1 MTDGPTNQPTDYDL
15 KPGLNWSWEL
25 QRDFVTYLNF
35 SDLLTSWT
43 SWILRFLDFL
53 RLFDFLD
60 LLEFSD
66 VSDFL
71 TSQTFWLLRPLRW
84 LRLVRLLDFL
94 ILNNFLSSL
103 TSWLEFFYFLTFIA
117 SNLST
122 FNKMVLM
129 SSCNIRQIESSQY
142 AISSRS
148 NRPNSRKWPKKL
160 FWLFGSFKNVF

>member
-1 MTDGPTNQPTDYDL
+1 MVTDRRTNRLTISL
-15 KPGLNWSWEL
+15 PGLNWSWEL

-103 TSWLEFFYFLTFIA
+103 TSWLEFFYFLTFIT
-117 SNLST
+117 STLST
-122 FNKMVLM
+122 FTRIVLM
-129 SSCNIRQIESSQY
+129 SSCNIRQICKY
-142 AISSRS
+142 AK
-148 NRPNSRKWPKKL
+148 PL
-160 FWLFGSFKNVF
+160 FWLFGSFKNAFL